1 MSKIRLILLFLSF
14 GFFGESQTMEKAIT
28 YFDRYE
34 YGMAYVSFKE
44 AGINQMDADE
54 LLKYIYSCYVIGNFE
69 EVCRHAEKVE
79 KREELDPFFWWAFG
93 QSFLATGQK
102 EKAKENYMHYKEL
115 MEIDHDFVG
124 LRLQTLEEID
134 LWDMET
140 FITNTNVFSN
150 STKGDISGFRSAYGP
165 IQYVEIGLDSAKN
178 ILPEAQNENAEL
190 LLLKPLIMS
199 LESTNSKQI
208 TLPDSLILAS
218 VNSISFVPNSDKVFL
233 SYSEP
238 AHNNESNYAPH
249 IYVGKFDAAI
259 NRIKDIQKWN
269 YSGFEDSSSCAHVSI
284 NSLGTRMV
292 FSKKKRQ
299 AQHADIYISNKT
311 TNGWEKPRPLH
322 VINTKWNEVFPI
334 FQQDGSLCFSSNGRK
349 GYGKLDVYTYS
360 FESNQIKHLKAPING
375 PMDDFNY
382 YEDSLLLG
390 AEYTSN
396 RFNGVGDDDIY
407 RIIYDSVS
415 TELTVVENVNVEKRS
430 EFVNISQTLHF
441 HFDED
446 EPIETVIIDTALVLL
461 LKNDSGLKIHL
472 DCHADERGSDL
483 YNQELS
489 ESRGKNVRK
498 QLMSLGIQ
506 EDKIEINAL
515 GESSPVIHCDDCD
528 KKEHAENRVV
538 IFSIQKTE
546 RKDAL

>member
-1 MSKIRLILLFLSF
+1 
-14 GFFGESQTMEKAIT
+14 MEKAIT

-44 AGINQMDADE
+44 AGINQMDSDE

-69 EVCRHAEKVE
+69 EVCRHVDKVQ
-79 KREELDPFFWWAFG
+79 KQEELDPFFWWAFG

-124 LRLQTLEEID
+124 LRLQTLEEIN
-134 LWDMET
+134 LWDLET

-150 STKGDISGFRSAYGP
+150 STKGDISGFRSAYGS

-190 LLLKPLIMS
+190 LLLKPRIMS
-199 LESTNSKQI
+199 QESTNSKQI
-208 TLPDSLILAS
+208 TFPDSLILAS
-218 VNSISFVPNSDKVFL
+218 VNSISFVPNSDNVFL

-238 AHNNESNYAPH
+238 AHNNESNNAPH

-259 NRIKDIQKWN
+259 NRINDIQKWE

-311 TNGWEKPRPLH
+311 ANGWEKPRPLH

-334 FQQDGSLCFSSNGRK
+334 FQQDESICFSSNGRK
-349 GYGKLDVYTYS
+349 GYGKLDVYSYS

-382 YEDSLLLG
+382 FEDSLLLG

-407 RIIYDSVS
+407 RVIYDSVS
-415 TELTVVENVNVEKRS
+415 TELTVVENVNVQKRS
-430 EFVNISQTLHF
+430 EFLNRSQTLHF

-446 EPIETVIIDTALVLL
+446 EPIETVIIDTALVHLF
-461 LKNDSGLKIHL
+461 KNDSGLKIHL
-472 DCHADERGSDL
+472 DCHADDRGTDL
-483 YNQELS
+483 YNQKLS
-489 ESRGKNVRK
+489 ENRGENVRK
-498 QLMSLGIQ
+498 QLLSLGIQ
-506 EDKIEINAL
+506 EDRIEINAL
-515 GESSPVIHCDDCD
+515 GESSPVIRCDDCD
-528 KKEHAENRVV
+528 KKEHAGNRVV

>member
-1 MSKIRLILLFLSF
+1 
-14 GFFGESQTMEKAIT
+14 MEKAIT

-178 ILPEAQNENAEL
+178 ILPEAQSENAEL
-190 LLLKPLIMS
+190 LLLKPKIMS

-311 TNGWEKPRPLH
+311 TTGWEKPRPLH

-415 TELTVVENVNVEKRS
+415 TELIVVENVNVEKRS

>member
-14 GFFGESQTMEKAIT
+14 GFLGESQTMEKAIT
-28 YFDRYE
+28 YFDQYE

-44 AGINQMDADE
+44 AGVNQMDSDQ
-54 LLKYIYSCYVIGNFE
+54 LLKYIYSCYVIGDFE
-69 EVCRHAEKVE
+69 EVCRHVDKVVSQ
-79 KREELDPFFWWAFG
+79 EELDPFFLWAFG

-102 EKAKENYMHYKEL
+102 EKAQENYMHYKEL
-115 MEIDHDFVG
+115 MEIDHEFVD
-124 LRLQTLEEID
+124 LRLQTLEEIN
-134 LWDMET
+134 LWGMDT
-140 FITNTNVFSN
+140 FITNTNIVSN
-150 STKGDISGFRSAYGP
+150 STKGDISGFRSAYGS
-165 IQYVEIGLDSAKN
+165 IQYIEIGLDSAKN

-190 LLLKPLIMS
+190 LLLKPRIMS
-199 LESTNSKQI
+199 PESTKSKQI
-208 TLPDSLILAS
+208 TLPDSLTLAS
-218 VNSISFVPNSDKVFL
+218 VNSISFVPDSDKVFL

-238 AHNNESNYAPH
+238 AHNNKSNYAPH
-249 IYVGKFDAAI
+249 IYVGKFDANL
-259 NRIKDIQKWN
+259 NRINDIEKWE

-299 AQHADIYISNKT
+299 SQHADIYISDKT
-311 TNGWEKPRPLH
+311 GNSWEKPRPLN
-322 VINTKWNEVFPI
+322 VVNTKWNEVFPI

-360 FESNQIKHLKAPING
+360 FESDQIKHLKAPING

-407 RIIYDSVS
+407 RVIYDSVS
-415 TELTVVENVNVEKRS
+415 TVITVVENVTVHKRS
-430 EFVNISQTLHF
+430 EFLNSSQTFHF
-441 HFDED
+441 NFDED

-461 LKNDSGLKIHL
+461 LKKDSGLKIHL
-472 DCHADERGSDL
+472 DCHADERGTDQ
-483 YNQELS
+483 YNQKLS
-489 ESRGKNVRK
+489 ENRGENVRK
-498 QLMSLGIQ
+498 HLMSLGVQ

-515 GESSPVIHCDDCD
+515 GESSPVIRCDDCD

-538 IFSIQKTE
+538 ILSIQKTD